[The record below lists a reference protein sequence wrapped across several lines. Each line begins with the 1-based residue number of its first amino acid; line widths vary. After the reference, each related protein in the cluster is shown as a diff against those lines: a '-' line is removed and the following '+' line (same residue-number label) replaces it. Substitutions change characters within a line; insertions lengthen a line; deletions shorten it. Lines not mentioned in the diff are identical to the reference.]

1 MKYQP
6 PHTRLFRA
14 VRRRAK
20 ASVRVCVFL
29 WRSSRRGSRP
39 ACTTK
44 GDKHRE
50 GGGGGG
56 HDIRWTAW
64 LFQTAHARHAIPP
77 WPLQYLPWLKRGAV
91 SCTGRLCVV
100 CPQPPLPQQRLQ
112 NLCSG
117 HQLAPHLHRRVS
129 SCQWGAVTEPPQLRG
144 AGATA
149 EASRVQN
156 MVLGGVRV
164 Y

>member
-1 MKYQP
+1 MLKL
-6 PHTRLFRA
+6 R
-14 VRRRAK
+14 
-20 ASVRVCVFL
+20 SGCV
-29 WRSSRRGSRP
+29 SS
-39 ACTTK
+39 C
-44 GDKHRE
+44 GDLVGGALGLLALPKVTNTE
-50 GGGGGG
+50 KGGGGWRGG

-144 AGATA
+144 AGAAA